1 MAFNAKMLGNALA
14 NRSRGLEN
22 DLSKQINPGN
32 MPVNATPDR
41 QPIETAGTFD
51 VPIDTLP
58 TVIEGDVL
66 TVTAIV
72 GDTVTLAK
80 APPSTEPTAP
90 PIQ

>member
-32 MPVNATPDR
+32 MPLNATPDR

-72 GDTVTLAK
+72 GNTVTLAK
-80 APPSTEPTAP
+80 APSSTEPTVTPAL
-90 PIQ
+90 

>member
-1 MAFNAKMLGNALA
+1 MFNAKMLGNALA
-14 NRSRGLEN
+14 NRSRGLES
-22 DLSKQINPGN
+22 DASKQINPGN
-32 MPVNATPDR
+32 MPLNATPER

-72 GDTVTLAK
+72 GNTVSLTK
-80 APPSTEPTAP
+80 APPSTEPTVTP
-90 PIQ
+90 TL

>member
-32 MPVNATPDR
+32 MPLNATPDR

-72 GDTVTLAK
+72 GNTVTLAK
-80 APPSTEPTAP
+80 APSSTEPTVTP
-90 PIQ
+90 TL